1 MTVILDPPS
10 AAYNRSF
17 GASGS
22 EEFVDS
28 ISEGYGLGANM
39 YLSTILLLMLVL
51 PTGAIFAETFF
62 LHSSAP
68 PMMLIGKWFVFWS
81 AGVRLLIAGL
91 RQFFDPRF
99 TAEQIFGFKGDDALP
114 VVRELGVANFSMG
127 VVGLISLARP
137 SFTLPVAI
145 AAAIFYGVAGVR
157 HLAER
162 DRTGNENIAMV
173 SDLFV
178 FLIFAAYVCFVELA

>member
-1 MTVILDPPS
+1 
-10 AAYNRSF
+10 
-17 GASGS
+17 
-22 EEFVDS
+22 
-28 ISEGYGLGANM
+28 M

-68 PMMLIGKWFVFWS
+68 LMMLVGKWFVFWS